1 MKAAAR
7 AKTRKNCPAVAA
19 AAVGR
24 VNITAAGIES
34 EAAKRFLQQRGF
46 MLGRSV
52 RIQSCTALRA
62 SSMDSLVLTSSAR
75 SRHRAASHNSKLRPS
90 ASSVAWR

>member
-1 MKAAAR
+1 MQAAAR
-7 AKTRKNCPAVAA
+7 AETRKNRPAVPAA
-19 AAVGR
+19 AEGR
-24 VNITAAGIES
+24 VNIVAVGIERQ
-34 EAAKRFLQQRGF
+34 AAKRFLQQRGF
-46 MLGRSV
+46 MLERSV

-62 SSMDSLVLTSSAR
+62 ASMDSLVLTSSAL